1 MTIDGKYE
9 AIYDKNTGNLVTDPR
24 DIGTYNY
31 YDPTTNAF
39 MHGVFDVVP
48 WVFWENSLDDSTE
61 WYDRLGYMIYGVFD

>member
-9 AIYDKNTGNLVTDPR
+9 AIYDENTGNLVTDPR

-39 MHGVFDVVP
+39 MHGVFDVV
-48 WVFWENSLDDSTE
+48 NSPIFFGTNLQN
-61 WYDRLGYMIYGVFD
+61 I

>member
-24 DIGTYNY
+24 DIGTYIY

-48 WVFWENSLDDSTE
+48 WVFWGNC
-61 WYDRLGYMIYGVFD
+61 